1 MSLFGTEMMPV
12 TDRTPLL
19 SLIETGMAG
28 LDVAILPLDLILHLN
43 LQWLYTLS
51 LIEIEWA
58 SLLLYYALLILMQ
71 LQKMLIDDVPD
82 CNLLSLF
89 YCSFDLITAVNRSIL

>member
-19 SLIETGMAG
+19 SPIETGMAG
-28 LDVAILPLDLILHLN
+28 LDVALLHLDLTLHLN

-58 SLLLYYALLILMQ
+58 SLLFYYALLILMQ
-71 LQKMLIDDVPD
+71 LQKMLIDEVPD
-82 CNLLSLF
+82 CI
-89 YCSFDLITAVNRSIL
+89 SFP